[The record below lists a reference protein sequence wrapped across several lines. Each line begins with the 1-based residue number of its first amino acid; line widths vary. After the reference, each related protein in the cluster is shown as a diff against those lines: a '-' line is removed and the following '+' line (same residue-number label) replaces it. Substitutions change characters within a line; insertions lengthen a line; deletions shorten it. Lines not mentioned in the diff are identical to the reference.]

1 MILSGEFIDAKTAFK
16 SGLVADVVE
25 AGKAEERALELAL
38 AIAANA
44 LISVRLAKDAV
55 LQEEEMP
62 LSSGLFYE
70 RKTLFHT
77 FSTLDR
83 AEGMRAFVEK
93 RNPDYRE
100 E

>member
-1 MILSGEFIDAKTAFK
+1 M
-16 SGLVADVVE
+16 
-25 AGKAEERALELAL
+25 
-38 AIAANA
+38 
-44 LISVRLAKDAV
+44 RLAKDAV
-55 LQEEEMP
+55 LQAEEMP
-62 LSSGLFYE
+62 LFSGLLNE

-83 AEGMRAFVEK
+83 AEGMLAFVEK